1 MTLIDTSKLFWD
13 RVRKPLGAMINSDRR
28 EIHSMKALS
37 VRVAALAFIGLA
49 AASIAILAGADR
61 QLVDVIVLGVAL
73 VAADLAELRPANRLA
88 LPLGFALV
96 LVLLRAASATE
107 FVVAV
112 TAGSAAAVVL
122 RTDKAT
128 AATRLLVF
136 AEFLAAGLGAGVVFQ
151 LAMDAARRAD
161 PRAAVLGSL
170 ACAAFVEILVADLV
184 SLARDHRLAPV
195 RSRAAELA
203 LVSSGMLMAVGYG
216 GIGGQGRLG
225 LWGPVLFSIPMMAAW
240 YSFELLG
247 RTRRTFRQT
256 VRALGLAPELGGLVR
271 EGHVERVADVA
282 VALGRELGVGET
294 ELDDLETAAW
304 LHHLGA
310 VSLDEPVVGRQPDAA
325 EVARASAEMLRSSQ
339 ALASAGDVVA
349 AEPSLHR
356 PPGESSGR
364 PAALMGQI
372 LKVASAYDELTEG
385 SDTHAQWAI
394 DALFTGPAYVY
405 DGRVLTALE
414 TVLTNRGLISR

>member
-1 MTLIDTSKLFWD
+1 MRNGD
-13 RVRKPLGAMINSDRR
+13 RQETRSLRAIWAPA
-28 EIHSMKALS
+28 
-37 VRVAALAFIGLA
+37 AALVLIGVVGV
-49 AASIAILAGADR
+49 SIAILVGSDR
-61 QLVDVIVLGVAL
+61 RLIDVIVLGVAL
-73 VAADLAELRPANRLA
+73 VAADLVELRPANRVA
-88 LPLGFALV
+88 LPLGFAFV
-96 LVLLRAASATE
+96 LVLLRAATATE
-107 FVVAV
+107 FVIAV
-112 TAGSAAAVVL
+112 TAGSAVAVLL
-122 RTDKAT
+122 RKDMDNIAS
-128 AATRLLVF
+128 RLLLF
-136 AEFLAAGLGAGVVFQ
+136 AEFLAGGLGAGAVYRLVI
-151 LAMDAARRAD
+151 DAASGTDARAT
-161 PRAAVLGSL
+161 VLGAL
-170 ACAAFVEILVADLV
+170 AGAALVEILVADLV

-195 RSRAAELA
+195 RARGADLA

-225 LWGPVLFSIPMMAAW
+225 LWGPVLFSIPLIAAW

-271 EGHVERVADVA
+271 AGHVGRVADLA
-282 VALGRELGVGET
+282 VALGRELSIGET

-310 VSLDEPVVGRQPDAA
+310 VSLDEPAVGRQPDAA
-325 EVARASAEMLRSSQ
+325 EVARASAEMLRSSH

-356 PPGESSGR
+356 PPGESPGLPS
-364 PAALMGQI
+364 ALMGQI

-385 SDTHAQWAI
+385 NDAHAQWAV

-405 DGRVLTALE
+405 DGRVLTALD
-414 TVLTNRGLISR
+414 TVLTRRGLISR

>member
-1 MTLIDTSKLFWD
+1 L
-13 RVRKPLGAMINSDRR
+13 
-28 EIHSMKALS
+28 KALW
-37 VRVAALAFIGLA
+37 VPLAALALIGIA
-49 AASIAILAGADR
+49 GASIALLVGSDSR
-61 QLVDVIVLGVAL
+61 LVDVIVLGVAL
-73 VAADLAELRPANRLA
+73 VAADLVELRPANRVA
-88 LPLGFALV
+88 IPLGFALV
-96 LVLLRAASATE
+96 LVLLRAATGTE
-107 FVVAV
+107 FVVVV
-112 TAGSAAAVVL
+112 TAGSAAAVLL
-122 RTDKAT
+122 RGDMENTT
-128 AATRLLVF
+128 SRLLLF
-136 AEFLAAGLGAGVVFQ
+136 AEFLAGGLGAGAVYRFVIDV
-151 LAMDAARRAD
+151 AGGTDA
-161 PRAAVLGSL
+161 RAAVLGAL
-170 ACAAFVEILVADLV
+170 AGAAIVEILVADLV

-195 RSRAAELA
+195 RARGADLA
-203 LVSSGMLMAVGYG
+203 LVSSGILMAVGYG

-225 LWGPVLFSIPMMAAW
+225 LWGPVLFSIPLIAAW

-271 EGHVERVADVA
+271 EGHVGRVADLA
-282 VALGRELGVGET
+282 VALGRELSIGEV

-310 VSLDEPVVGRQPDAA
+310 VSLDQPAVGRQPAA
-325 EVARASAEMLRSSQ
+325 EVARASAEMLRSSH

-356 PPGESSGR
+356 PPGESSGL

-372 LKVASAYDELTEG
+372 LKVASAYDELTDG
-385 SDTHAQWAI
+385 NDAHAQWAV

-405 DGRVLTALE
+405 DGRVLTALD

>member
-1 MTLIDTSKLFWD
+1 
-13 RVRKPLGAMINSDRR
+13 
-28 EIHSMKALS
+28 MKALWG
-37 VRVAALAFIGLA
+37 RVAALVLIGLVA
-49 AASIAILAGADR
+49 AAIALLVGADR
-61 QLVDVIVLGVAL
+61 RLVDVIVLGVAL
-73 VAADLAELRPANRLA
+73 VAADLVELRPANRIA

-96 LVLLRAASATE
+96 LVLLRAATATE

-122 RTDKAT
+122 RTDTENT
-128 AATRLLVF
+128 APRLLLF
-136 AEFLAAGLGAGVVFQ
+136 AEFLAGGLGAGAVYRLV
-151 LAMDAARRAD
+151 LDVAGGTDA
-161 PRAAVLGSL
+161 RAAVLGAL
-170 ACAAFVEILVADLV
+170 AGAAFVEILVADLV

-195 RSRAAELA
+195 RARGADLA
-203 LVSSGMLMAVGYG
+203 LVSSGILMAVGYG

-225 LWGPVLFSIPMMAAW
+225 LWGPVLFSIPMLAAW

-271 EGHVERVADVA
+271 EGHVGRVADLA
-282 VALGRELGVGET
+282 VALGRELAVGET

-310 VSLDEPVVGRQPDAA
+310 VSLDEPAVGRKPDAA
-325 EVARASAEMLRSSQ
+325 EVARASAEMLRSSH

-356 PPGESSGR
+356 PPGESSER

-385 SDTHAQWAI
+385 NDAHAQWAV

-405 DGRVLTALE
+405 DGRVLTALDNF
-414 TVLTNRGLISR
+414 LTNRGLISR